1 MEAYNMLNNRTLTER
16 TLSDLFKPYNSQFN
30 ENSSFKI
37 PHYHWLDFGW
47 DYPEV
52 DLLMYHAAVWC

>member
-1 MEAYNMLNNRTLTER
+1 MLNNRTLTER